1 MRAQVAPARSA
12 SNWTIMLWCITLSG
26 ALVFWPFCP
35 DQTHVPRFLA
45 LSCSL
50 WLSWILLR
58 RDLQQGPGWNIFDAI
73 LLLWYGWSLASTSW
87 SSSFS
92 ESLFYAQKV
101 LLLLLTYRFFR
112 HALQRDS
119 ASVQVEIGKISFL
132 LLAVYGL
139 VISFQLVE
147 AGLTGSLDNDALYK
161 KIGGYLGNKSL
172 AAEFL
177 VLLLALYAMA
187 GIHTRW
193 SKRLKMPFWLPVLV
207 LGLILTL
214 QVRTAL
220 LAILVGVCVYL
231 VARAAGEVSFRPV
244 LRKKILPVALI
255 LMGIAGAFMVWKG
268 RGNDLAERLNP
279 LQYLDSDTAKERRF
293 VWAKTDLL
301 NADHFW
307 LGVGSGSWKLWLPSK
322 SVEGGYRLTEGNVVF
337 TRAHNDYLEAR
348 AETGIIGVVL
358 FCGLWVLAFWLAGK
372 ALHQTAMPGLAA
384 ALGGCAAYCVIQYF
398 DFPKE
403 RMEFQVLLAIFFAF
417 MVHQAP
423 SRPVPRP
430 GIWWVLG
437 LGGLSLAILIGFY
450 RIKGE
455 VHLNKMMDAQVSGNW
470 RGLLSEARKAENRW
484 LEYTDSAT
492 PIAWHEGVALYQT
505 GQYDASVTAFD
516 RAYQLNPWSFQVIN
530 NYASALVKVGKHQKA
545 IPLYEKALG
554 INPRYDEGKFNLSFV
569 YSKLGDTLRARSW
582 LDKIDT
588 IPNAQTP
595 ADKEK
600 NRVTLKRLGE
610 FRAVLGK

>member
-1 MRAQVAPARSA
+1 MRAQVTPAQSF
-12 SNWTIMLWCITLSG
+12 SSWIILLWYVTLSG
-26 ALVFWPFCP
+26 TLVYWPFCP
-35 DQTHVPRFLA
+35 DYTHVPRFLA
-45 LSCSL
+45 LSGSL
-50 WLSWILLR
+50 LVAWWWLR
-58 RDLQQGPGWNIFDAI
+58 KDLQQGPGWNFFDAL
-73 LLLWYGWSLASTSW
+73 LLLWYGWSLVSVSW
-87 SSSFS
+87 SLSVS
-92 ESLFYAQKV
+92 EGIFYAQKN

-112 HALQRDS
+112 HALHQDS
-119 ASVQVEIGKISFL
+119 VRTRGELGHVALVLTV
-132 LLAVYGL
+132 VYGS
-139 VISFQLVE
+139 VIFFQLAETVL
-147 AGLTGSLDNDALYK
+147 AGDLNNEALYAH
-161 KIGGYLGNKSL
+161 IGGYLGNKSL
-172 AAEFL
+172 AAEYL
-177 VLLLALYAMA
+177 VLLLALHALA
-187 GIHTRW
+187 GVYSPW
-193 SKRLKMPFWLPVLV
+193 SRKLKMPYWLPVLV
-207 LGLILTL
+207 TGLILVL

-220 LAILVGVCVYL
+220 LALLAGAAVYV
-231 VARAAGEVSFRPV
+231 VARAAGEPTFRPV

-255 LMGIAGAFMVWKG
+255 LIGIASVLMAWKG

-293 VWAKTDLL
+293 VWAKTDLI

-307 LGVGSGSWKLWLPSK
+307 LGVGSGSWKFWLPSK
-322 SVEGGYRLTEGNVVF
+322 SIEGGYRLTEGNVVF
-337 TRAHNDYLEAR
+337 TRAHNDYLEVR
-348 AETGIIGVVL
+348 SETGIIGVVL
-358 FCGLWVLAFWLAGK
+358 FCGMWVLAFWLGGK
-372 ALHQTAMPGLAA
+372 ALHKTSTPGLAA
-384 ALGGCAAYCVIQYF
+384 AMGGCAAYCVIQYF
-398 DFPKE
+398 DFPRE
-403 RMEFQVLLAIFFAF
+403 RMEFQVLLAIFFAL

-430 GIWWVLG
+430 GILWVLG
-437 LGGLSLAILIGFY
+437 LLGLSLATLIGFY

-470 RGLLSEARKAENRW
+470 RGLLAEARKAENPW

-492 PIAWHEGVALYQT
+492 PIAWHEGVALYQL
-505 GQYDASVTAFD
+505 GQFDASVTAFD

-530 NYASALVKVGKHQKA
+530 NYASALVKVGKHQNA

-595 ADKEK
+595 ADKEQ

-610 FRAVLGK
+610 FRAVIK